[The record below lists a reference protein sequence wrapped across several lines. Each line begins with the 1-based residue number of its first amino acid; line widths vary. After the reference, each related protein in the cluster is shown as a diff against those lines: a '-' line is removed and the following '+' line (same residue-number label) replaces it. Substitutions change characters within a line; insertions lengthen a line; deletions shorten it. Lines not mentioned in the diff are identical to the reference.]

1 MIKSVVLAFAAT
13 VILSTS
19 ASAEL
24 QAFGFSMK
32 RGSPDVSGIF
42 VVDGYTPAQ
51 MVKMMGTYCKN
62 GRVTDLAYVGKP
74 RKRRGLVLQKFKAT
88 CAAGHL
94 DRFKGKRSSYEIE
107 YITKA
112 GEFQNK
118 HLVEI
123 TTSDGLGNVLYLRE
137 TIRP

>member
-1 MIKSVVLAFAAT
+1 MMKPVVLAVAAT
-13 VILSTS
+13 VIMSTS
-19 ASAEL
+19 ASAGL

-32 RGSPDVSGIF
+32 RGSPEVSGVF
-42 VVDGYTPAQ
+42 VVEGYSPTQ
-51 MVKMMGTYCKN
+51 MVKMMSAYCKN
-62 GRVTDLAYVGKP
+62 GRVQDLAYVGKP
-74 RKRRGLVLQKFKAT
+74 RKRKGLVLQKFTAT
-88 CAAGHL
+88 CASGHL

-112 GEFQNK
+112 GEYQNK

-123 TTSDGLGNVLYLRE
+123 TTSDGAGNILYLRE